1 MTGTTEALDGSGAVD
16 TARNVT
22 RPFYIYAVL
31 SNSIFQRG
39 VFVIFLYQQGFSAGQ
54 VAVLQT
60 LLFLVSG
67 LAELP
72 TGIISDRI
80 GRRASVVIGQVL
92 VAGCLL
98 GQSAASDYWLFLVL
112 FMGQGVGMACV
123 SGSDTA
129 LLYDLLV
136 RRGATSGYV
145 RIRSRFTML
154 GTVTSGVAIILG
166 GQLQRFSWGIVYAA
180 SASCLV
186 VAVLVLLARVP
197 EIRGVDAVDEQDE
210 TGKEHGDTTAW
221 RAMIRVATPALLTL
235 VVVSGLMHATLTP
248 YIIFTQ
254 KTLSDQG
261 ASTALVSAVVSA
273 GFFIGGLAP
282 LLSDRADRRVGYR
295 IIAPLS
301 LLALAAALGLT
312 GLGLVWVTIAAFL
325 LLVGM
330 PEITAVL
337 VDNVFNE
344 AVPSRHRAGLLSMI
358 SFVESVLI
366 GIGYLVLGAL
376 MGGLGSSV
384 GMAVY
389 AAVPLLACLLWLPV
403 LIRGTRMSTGSEQA
417 ASLKEFGN
425 SPSRTT
431 PLTDEEPK
439 WN

>member
-1 MTGTTEALDGSGAVD
+1 MTGTTEALDGSAAVD
-16 TARNVT
+16 AARDVT

-39 VFVIFLYQQGFSAGQ
+39 VFVIFLYQQGFSAAQ
-54 VAVLQT
+54 VALLQT
-60 LLFLVSG
+60 LLFVASG

-72 TGIISDRI
+72 TGIIADRI
-80 GRRASVVIGQVL
+80 GRRASIVIGQVL

-98 GQSAASDYWLFLVL
+98 GQVATSDYWLFLAL
-112 FMGQGVGMACV
+112 FIGQGVGMACV

-197 EIRGVDAVDEQDE
+197 EIRGADAVDEQDGA
-210 TGKEHGDTTAW
+210 GKEHGDTTAW
-221 RAMIRVATPALLTL
+221 RAMLRVATPALVTL

-261 ASTALVSAVVSA
+261 ASTALVSVVVSA

-325 LLVGM
+325 LLVGI

-344 AVPSRHRAGLLSMI
+344 AVPSRYRASLLSMI
-358 SFVESVLI
+358 AFVESVLI

-376 MGGLGSSV
+376 MGALGSSV

-403 LIRGTRMSTGSEQA
+403 LIRGTRVTTGSEQA
-417 ASLKEFGN
+417 ASPKE
-425 SPSRTT
+425 S
-431 PLTDEEPK
+431 
-439 WN
+439 

>member
-1 MTGTTEALDGSGAVD
+1 MTDTTGAVGRSAAFD
-16 TARNVT
+16 DAARSVT
-22 RPFYIYAVL
+22 RPFYAYAVL
-31 SNSIFQRG
+31 ANSLFQRG

-54 VAVLQT
+54 VALLQT

-72 TGIISDRI
+72 TGIIADRI
-80 GRRASVVIGQVL
+80 GRRAGIVIGQVL

-98 GQSAASDYWLFLVL
+98 GQVTSSHYWMFLALFI
-112 FMGQGVGMACV
+112 GQGVGMACV

-136 RRGATSGYV
+136 RRGATADYV

-154 GTVTSGVAIILG
+154 GTVTSGVAIVLG
-166 GQLQRFSWGIVYAA
+166 GQLQQLSWGIVYVG

-186 VAVLVLLARVP
+186 LAVVVLMSRVP
-197 EIRGVDAVDEQDE
+197 EIRGADAVDEQDGAE
-210 TGKEHGDTTAW
+210 KENGDTTAW
-221 RAMIRVATPALLTL
+221 RAMLRVATPALVAL

-261 ASTALVSAVVSA
+261 ANTALVSVVISA
-273 GFFIGGLAP
+273 GFFVGGLTP
-282 LLSDRADRRVGYR
+282 LLSDRANRRIGYR
-295 IIAPLS
+295 VIAPVS
-301 LLALAAALGLT
+301 LLTLAVALGLT
-312 GLGLVWVTIAAFL
+312 GFGLVWVTIAAFL
-325 LLVGM
+325 TLVGI

-344 AVPSRHRAGLLSMI
+344 AVPSRHRASLLSMI
-358 SFVESVLI
+358 AFVESVLI

-376 MGGLGSSV
+376 MDGLGASA
-384 GMAVY
+384 GMAAY

-403 LIRGTRMSTGSEQA
+403 LFRGTRVTIEIDRIGS
-417 ASLKEFGN
+417 
-425 SPSRTT
+425 
-431 PLTDEEPK
+431 DEPGGGCT
-439 WN
+439 

>member
-1 MTGTTEALDGSGAVD
+1 MTDTTGAVGRSAAFD
-16 TARNVT
+16 DAARSVT
-22 RPFYIYAVL
+22 RPFYAYAVL
-31 SNSIFQRG
+31 ANSLFQRG

-54 VAVLQT
+54 VALLQT

-72 TGIISDRI
+72 TGIIADRI
-80 GRRASVVIGQVL
+80 GRRAGIVIGQVL

-98 GQSAASDYWLFLVL
+98 GQVTSSHYWMFLVL
-112 FMGQGVGMACV
+112 FIGQGVGMACV

-136 RRGATSGYV
+136 RRGATADYV

-154 GTVTSGVAIILG
+154 GTVTSGVAIVLG
-166 GQLQRFSWGIVYAA
+166 GQLQQFSWGIVYVG

-186 VAVLVLLARVP
+186 LAVVVLMSRVP
-197 EIRGVDAVDEQDE
+197 EIRGADAVDEQDGAE
-210 TGKEHGDTTAW
+210 KEHGDTTAW
-221 RAMIRVATPALLTL
+221 RAMLRVATPALVTL

-261 ASTALVSAVVSA
+261 ANTALVSVVISA
-273 GFFIGGLAP
+273 GFFVGGLTP
-282 LLSDRADRRVGYR
+282 LLSDRANRRIGYR
-295 IIAPLS
+295 VIAPVS
-301 LLALAAALGLT
+301 LLTLAVALGLT
-312 GLGLVWVTIAAFL
+312 GFGLVWVTIAAFL
-325 LLVGM
+325 TLVGI

-344 AVPSRHRAGLLSMI
+344 AVPSRHRASLLSMI
-358 SFVESVLI
+358 AFVESVLI

-376 MGGLGSSV
+376 MDGLGASA
-384 GMAVY
+384 GMAAY

-403 LIRGTRMSTGSEQA
+403 LFRGTRVTIEIDRIGS
-417 ASLKEFGN
+417 
-425 SPSRTT
+425 
-431 PLTDEEPK
+431 DEPGGGCT
-439 WN
+439 

>member
-1 MTGTTEALDGSGAVD
+1 MTGTTEALDGPAAVD
-16 TARNVT
+16 AARSVT
-22 RPFYIYAVL
+22 RPFYVYAVL

-39 VFVIFLYQQGFSAGQ
+39 VFVIFLYRQGFSAGQ
-54 VAVLQT
+54 VALLQT
-60 LLFLVSG
+60 LLFLVGG

-72 TGIISDRI
+72 TGIIADRI
-80 GRRASVVIGQVL
+80 GRRASIVIGQVL
-92 VAGCLL
+92 VAACLL
-98 GQSAASDYWLFLVL
+98 GQVATSNYWLFLAL
-112 FMGQGVGMACV
+112 FIGQGVGMACV

-145 RIRSRFTML
+145 KIRSRFTML

-166 GQLQRFSWGIVYAA
+166 GQLQQFSWGIVYAA

-197 EIRGVDAVDEQDE
+197 EIRGADAVDEQDGA
-210 TGKEHGDTTAW
+210 GKEHGGATAW
-221 RAMIRVATPALLTL
+221 RAMLRVATPALVTL

-261 ASTALVSAVVSA
+261 ASTALVSVVISA
-273 GFFIGGLAP
+273 GFFIGGLTP
-282 LLSDRADRRVGYR
+282 LLSDRADRRIGYR

-301 LLALAAALGLT
+301 LLALAVALGLT

-325 LLVGM
+325 LLVGI

-344 AVPSRHRAGLLSMI
+344 AVPSRHRASLLSMI
-358 SFVESVLI
+358 AFVESVLI
-366 GIGYLVLGAL
+366 GIGYLVLGTL

-403 LIRGTRMSTGSEQA
+403 LVRGTWVTTGSEKPAGQKD
-417 ASLKEFGN
+417 S
-425 SPSRTT
+425 
-431 PLTDEEPK
+431 
-439 WN
+439 